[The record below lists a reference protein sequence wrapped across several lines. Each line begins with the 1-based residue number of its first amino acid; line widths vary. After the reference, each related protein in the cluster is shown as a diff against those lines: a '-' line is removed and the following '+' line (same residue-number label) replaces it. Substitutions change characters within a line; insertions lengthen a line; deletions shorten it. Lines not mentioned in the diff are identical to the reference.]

1 MITFAVFVW
10 FCMKYIWPPLMAALE
25 ERNARISEGL
35 AAAQRG
41 QQDLEDAQ
49 ARVSDSLNDA
59 KQQAQEI
66 INQAQ
71 KRANEIV
78 DEAKDSA
85 RDEADKIKVAATA
98 DIDQQ
103 INSAREEL
111 RKEVSSIALAGAAQ
125 ILKREVD
132 AKAGYPDLG
141 FRTWLTL
148 IPLPDPT
155 PEQYSNWRRMKANC
169 NSGRITWS
177 WQRRLPLTPICRL
190 PSSNRQYSPVNWR
203 HCSGRWLR
211 LPAWRLIR
219 ISTT

>member
-1 MITFAVFVW
+1 MNFNATLIGQMITFAVFVW

-41 QQDLEDAQ
+41 QQDLENAQ
-49 ARVSDSLNDA
+49 AKVGESLGEA

-78 DEAKDSA
+78 DEAKDAA
-85 RDEADKIKVAATA
+85 RDEADKIKIAATA

-103 INSAREEL
+103 VNSAREYL
-111 RKEVSSIALAGAAQ
+111 RKEVSVIALAGAEQ

-132 AKAGYPDLG
+132 ASAHAAVLDDLVAQ
-141 FRTWLTL
+141 
-148 IPLPDPT
+148 I
-155 PEQYSNWRRMKANC
+155 
-169 NSGRITWS
+169 
-177 WQRRLPLTPICRL
+177 
-190 PSSNRQYSPVNWR
+190 
-203 HCSGRWLR
+203 
-211 LPAWRLIR
+211 
-219 ISTT
+219 

>member
-1 MITFAVFVW
+1 MNFNATLIGQTITFIVFVW

-25 ERNARISEGL
+25 QRNARISEGL

-41 QQDLEDAQ
+41 QQDLVDAQ
-49 ARVSDSLNDA
+49 AKVGASLNDA

-78 DEAKDSA
+78 DEAKGSA
-85 RDEADKIKVAATA
+85 REEAEKIKTAASA

-125 ILKREVD
+125 ILHREID
-132 AKAGYPDLG
+132 AKTHAAVLDELV
-141 FRTWLTL
+141 TQ
-148 IPLPDPT
+148 I
-155 PEQYSNWRRMKANC
+155 
-169 NSGRITWS
+169 
-177 WQRRLPLTPICRL
+177 
-190 PSSNRQYSPVNWR
+190 
-203 HCSGRWLR
+203 
-211 LPAWRLIR
+211 
-219 ISTT
+219 